1 MLMSTFG
8 RTPNDHS
15 GFGEAT
21 NEFPLPENTQQ
32 QNTENAREKAR
43 SLTFDNSFDW
53 ILKKQSTNSM
63 FSKQL
68 IDVKDKNLPQR
79 IVRSIDSGK
88 GSDSDTACTKLLL
101 CKCAPII
108 WGMQRAVF
116 DKNDSNDD
124 ADEKIDEDK
133 ATGVNRL
140 DGFFKHLPDV
150 EEFKKHGYECEIRY
164 SDCKVFP

>member
-1 MLMSTFG
+1 MLMSTFVRAPG
-8 RTPNDHS
+8 DQS
-15 GFGEAT
+15 GFGGAT
-21 NEFPLPENTQQ
+21 NEFPLPESAQPNT
-32 QNTENAREKAR
+32 EKAR

-53 ILKKQSTNSM
+53 ILRKQSTNSM

-79 IVRSIDSGK
+79 IVRSIDDGK
-88 GSDSDTACTKLLL
+88 SSESDTACTKLLL

-116 DKNDSNDD
+116 DKNDANDD
-124 ADEKIDEDK
+124 ADADTDEKIDDDK
-133 ATGVNRL
+133 AKGVNRL

-164 SDCKVFP
+164 SDCKIFP